1 MTDEANDRLI
11 GSDVE
16 LLTGANFA
24 HLAVIRPDGTP
35 HVSVVWIDAAD
46 GFVLVNTAVGRVKDR
61 YVRRDPRVSITV
73 HDERDPYRWIRIDG
87 EVEDFLTGEGAERHI
102 DELNRRYHDGEPW
115 SSTPGQQRVIFRIR
129 PRRVLRRYD
138 D

>member
-1 MTDEANDRLI
+1 MGDEADDRLI
-11 GSDVE
+11 ESDVE
-16 LLTGANFA
+16 LLTSVNFA

-35 HVSVVWIDAAD
+35 HVSVTWIDAAD

-61 YVRRDPRVSITV
+61 YVRRDPRVSVTL
-73 HDERDPYRWIRIDG
+73 HDELDPYRWIRIDG
-87 EVEDFLTGEGAERHI
+87 AVEEFVTGEEAERHI
-102 DELNRRYHDGEPW
+102 DELNRRYHDGAHW
-115 SSTPGQQRVIFRIR
+115 TSTPGQQRVIYRIR

>member
-1 MTDEANDRLI
+1 M
-11 GSDVE
+11 SDDHTLSAEDQE
-16 LLTGANFA
+16 LLTGKNFA

-35 HVSVVWIDAAD
+35 HVSVTWIDTAD

-61 YVRRDPRVSITV
+61 YVRRDPRVSVTL

-87 EVEDFLTGEGAERHI
+87 AVEDFVTGEEAERHI

-115 SSTPGQQRVIFRIR
+115 TSTPGQRRVIYRIR